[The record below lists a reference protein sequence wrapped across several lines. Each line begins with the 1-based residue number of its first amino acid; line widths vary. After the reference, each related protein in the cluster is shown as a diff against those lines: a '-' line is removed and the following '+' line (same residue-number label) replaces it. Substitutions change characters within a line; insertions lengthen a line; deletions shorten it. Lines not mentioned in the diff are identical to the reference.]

1 MQHREPPASFAA
13 KHQEVSREA
22 VRIQAAFRRGL
33 EAVFPHES
41 SGRSLARGLGLD
53 KTLGWRVQRVANA
66 TDAATVLA
74 ALPGHRG
81 VNLFLASLAARK
93 ADPAVLAEIRAAV
106 AAFAGAADRAGV
118 HPREMAAIAAGGLD
132 SRDERKAMAR
142 TLKAHHELSVRIR
155 GEFETLR
162 VSAWLVV
169 PSATDAT
176 MTSLAVLSLVS
187 GLRTIRPLGP
197 RPVFRPVRTWR
208 GAEEAKP
215 AGRSGGKCPEIPWL
229 VRPASTPDLGPG
241 TVAVELA
248 ERGPVV
254 IADPELHASKS
265 LTLGFAETLE
275 DVGPLYQTP
284 TDATGEISLSLLA
297 PTRQAM
303 VDVLFH
309 ESIPPVLPSA
319 SLYFTAETR
328 QLRELNRFPGEI
340 EGRFVRSTHL
350 PASAGADGERYDR
363 LLAHGAQLVGRRLDE
378 FRCYRVQL
386 MHPPAYTRLTVR
398 WLLPEATARG

>member
-81 VNLFLASLAARK
+81 VNLFLASLAARE

-162 VSAWLVV
+162 VSA
-169 PSATDAT
+169 
-176 MTSLAVLSLVS
+176 
-187 GLRTIRPLGP
+187 
-197 RPVFRPVRTWR
+197 
-208 GAEEAKP
+208 
-215 AGRSGGKCPEIPWL
+215 
-229 VRPASTPDLGPG
+229 
-241 TVAVELA
+241 
-248 ERGPVV
+248 
-254 IADPELHASKS
+254 
-265 LTLGFAETLE
+265 
-275 DVGPLYQTP
+275 
-284 TDATGEISLSLLA
+284 
-297 PTRQAM
+297 
-303 VDVLFH
+303 
-309 ESIPPVLPSA
+309 
-319 SLYFTAETR
+319 
-328 QLRELNRFPGEI
+328 
-340 EGRFVRSTHL
+340 
-350 PASAGADGERYDR
+350 
-363 LLAHGAQLVGRRLDE
+363 
-378 FRCYRVQL
+378 
-386 MHPPAYTRLTVR
+386 
-398 WLLPEATARG
+398 